1 MGSAVG
7 RSTLGGRTAHI
18 LRSPNAAVAAAEA
31 EIEIAC
37 VVKLGQLLSFLT
49 TAIGAFRKVTKSHL
63 SLF

>member
-37 VVKLGQLLSFLT
+37 VVKTRSAVIFLDYCYW
-49 TAIGAFRKVTKSHL
+49 
-63 SLF
+63 SL